1 MPEGDAKAFA
11 CSIIATGKLGNSG
24 MTSIGETLRRERLRL
39 RLNLNQIAQAT
50 KIGTRLLEAMEA
62 NEFHKLP
69 GGVFTRSFIRQY
81 AHALGLDDDALGP
94 ELNSIEP
101 AETAN
106 VVAADP
112 AFQPDR
118 GNIFDRMG
126 RPSSGP
132 DHSGSLVSALIWMVL
147 AIGICS
153 GAYYFLTRSHGAKP
167 EKVQPRATSSAIPTT
182 TVVPT
187 PANTAPVPV
196 AGKVQIT
203 LTALE
208 PAWVSVKSDGK
219 QTFTGMLQPNES
231 KQIGAAEIIRLTA
244 GNAGALQVSLN
255 GRAVG
260 PLGPKGQVRVVE
272 LTSGGVRDVPRT
284 PPSPAPL

>member
-1 MPEGDAKAFA
+1 
-11 CSIIATGKLGNSG
+11 
-24 MTSIGETLRRERLRL
+24 MTSIGETLRRERLR
-39 RLNLNQIAQAT
+39 RGLNLDQIAQAT

-62 NEFHKLP
+62 NEFDKLP

-101 AETAN
+101 AEAAN
-106 VVAADP
+106 VVPRDST
-112 AFQPDR
+112 FQPDR

-126 RPSSGP
+126 RPSSHP
-132 DHSGSLVSALIWMVL
+132 DHSGSLISALIWTVL

-153 GAYYFLTRSHGAKP
+153 GAYYLLTRSPGPKPVEKTTSRAAAAK
-167 EKVQPRATSSAIPTT
+167 ATSAAIPTT
-182 TVVPT
+182 TAAPT
-187 PANTAPVPV
+187 PVNAAPAPR
-196 AGKVQIT
+196 ASGKVQIT

-219 QTFTGMLQPNES
+219 QTFTGTLQPNES
-231 KQIGAAEIIRLTA
+231 KQIGAAAMIRLVA
-244 GNAGALQVSLN
+244 GNAGGLQISLN
-255 GRAVG
+255 GRTVA

-272 LTSGGVRDVPRT
+272 LTSGGVREVPRT